1 MALENND
8 FGGVGSFCC
17 GIPDGGFELV
27 LVGIFLFLLLLGGF
41 GVVGLLGGSDG
52 RSQRQAAEAIALEFL
67 EHPESSGVGAA
78 GCGLVALEHAA
89 GGFLVGIG
97 EEGDGLPGVGIEV
110 FEYFCVGFG
119 LQIHFDFGEGA
130 FDGADAGQAPGG
142 GDHLVDEVALDVV
155 GRGEAVE
162 VAEGVLDEDFGVFVG

>member
-1 MALENND
+1 M
-8 FGGVGSFCC
+8 VGSSSCW
-17 GIPDGGFELV
+17 LV
-27 LVGIFLFLLLLGGF
+27 SSCSLCLLGGLVD
-41 GVVGLLGGSDG
+41 VVGLLGGSDG
-52 RSQRQAAEAIALEFL
+52 RSQGQAAEAIALEFL
-67 EHPESSGVGAA
+67 EHAESSGVGAA
-78 GCGLVALEHAA
+78 GGSLVALEHAA

-155 GRGEAVE
+155 GRGEAV
-162 VAEGVLDEDFGVFVG
+162 